1 MSNSADPL
9 PLPEPDPVEPGPGAD
24 ILFRGH
30 AGWLRSLLQRRFGTE
45 AAEELVQDTWVR
57 VLASG
62 RVSEIRSPRA
72 FLWRVASR
80 LALDRARRSARRPRP
95 TAWREDAGPGVAG
108 EQAERLLLKQVIL
121 DLPDPLREVF
131 LLSRVGGLT
140 YESIARH
147 LNISVKTVEWR
158 MSRALARCAERLDD

>member
-1 MSNSADPL
+1 M
-9 PLPEPDPVEPGPGAD
+9 
-24 ILFRGH
+24 
-30 AGWLRSLLQRRFGTE
+30 WLRALLQRRFGTE

-62 RVSEIRSPRA
+62 RASQVRSPRA
-72 FLWRVASR
+72 FLWKVALR
-80 LALDRARRSARRPRP
+80 LALDRARRRVRRPEP
-95 TAWREDAGPGVAG
+95 AAWNDDAGPGVAS

-121 DLPDPLREVF
+121 DLPAPLREVF